1 MGMAASQARF
11 LGLTARQNNV
21 EFEGQQINQQ
31 RTMLSNESA
40 NYYNDLLGM
49 TVPTPPSVDA
59 FTKTYYTFND
69 GALTNTVTGMIA
81 QANGMYTVSYLSKW
95 QDDYSVV
102 SAATSVVTQLSAQ
115 PNDAYAIGAVPLRP
129 LGQLP
134 EGSGVTYDS
143 SITLSDG
150 TYDVVFGNDGVPSHV
165 IKTQKADTPVQEPCT
180 AEDVAN
186 LMYFYGEDLV
196 NFTDIIRCAKDASGA
211 FYQVDK
217 DGNPV
222 LDDQGNQIAVVDA
235 NGNNVTEDDLYICL
249 EVPNETNPQYAIST
263 VTPDGNGG
271 YTKEVYPETEQPYY
285 LSAQEIA
292 SITHYS
298 GLEGSEFEGLSEK
311 EVKNLLKEE
320 AAWAQLLNQKYGE
333 NDWLVRYITD
343 TTVGTKKPYFYSVDN
358 LRNAIYDDKTKAS
371 LSAINCYTVGSEQ
384 KISEFK
390 GIENCKVEKDSSGRL
405 ITLSM
410 PKVND
415 DGSVTYIEY
424 ALTTESATDQ
434 AAYDNAMNQYEYDK
448 YLYDQAVENINNK
461 IEIIQA
467 EDKNL
472 ELRLKQLDTEQKAI
486 QTEKDAVSKVIEKN
500 TQDTFKTFSA

>member
-49 TVPTPPSVDA
+49 TVPTPPSVDT

-165 IKTQKADTPVQEPCT
+165 IK
-180 AEDVAN
+180 
-186 LMYFYGEDLV
+186 
-196 NFTDIIRCAKDASGA
+196 S
-211 FYQVDK
+211 
-217 DGNPV
+217 
-222 LDDQGNQIAVVDA
+222 
-235 NGNNVTEDDLYICL
+235 
-249 EVPNETNPQYAIST
+249 
-263 VTPDGNGG
+263 
-271 YTKEVYPETEQPYY
+271 
-285 LSAQEIA
+285 
-292 SITHYS
+292 
-298 GLEGSEFEGLSEK
+298 
-311 EVKNLLKEE
+311 
-320 AAWAQLLNQKYGE
+320 
-333 NDWLVRYITD
+333 
-343 TTVGTKKPYFYSVDN
+343 
-358 LRNAIYDDKTKAS
+358 
-371 LSAINCYTVGSEQ
+371 
-384 KISEFK
+384 
-390 GIENCKVEKDSSGRL
+390 
-405 ITLSM
+405 
-410 PKVND
+410 
-415 DGSVTYIEY
+415 
-424 ALTTESATDQ
+424 
-434 AAYDNAMNQYEYDK
+434 
-448 YLYDQAVENINNK
+448 
-461 IEIIQA
+461 
-467 EDKNL
+467 
-472 ELRLKQLDTEQKAI
+472 
-486 QTEKDAVSKVIEKN
+486 
-500 TQDTFKTFSA
+500 